1 MKRQNKGITLVAL
14 VITIIILLILAGIAI
29 NSLTNSGLLTKAGE
43 AAKLSKLKEIEEFAQ
58 ISYMTRQLD
67 EITEGK
73 EATIAGVIS
82 DLKEKGYTIKEIA
95 GGTNS
100 ITGIALSEENIT
112 MERNTEKTVTY
123 TFVYSDGTLV
133 RYFVEVDG
141 KDYEITFNNGEIKVN
156 TNETNL
162 GEISKEPEV
171 TVTSSNSNIIE
182 VNKTE
187 DGKIVLRAKN
197 ELGDVTITLKETNSN
212 VTKTFSV
219 KISIPATGITVMPK
233 TETIKPGGTVQLIAS
248 LMPSDT
254 TDSLDEVTW
263 SSSNESVAT
272 VSNSGL
278 VTGIEE
284 GQATIT
290 VKHKNGL
297 TNTCEITV
305 SMFIGINPNETNP
318 KGAMPS
324 GNVTVIESD
333 ASKGIVIKDKND
345 REWVWIEVPKTI
357 FTTADALG
365 EGKTAEELNAAI
377 KADLIAYAGVY
388 RKGATNQ
395 NYNYSDTWYS
405 GCGVSDA
412 TTYNTMYNKM
422 INSIYNN
429 GGFWI
434 QRYEDGTTN
443 ITCGNAQV
451 KASGYAPDESK
462 TSSLLFGIQWDLVC
476 RYLDGK
482 EGLTTAMINTNSSS
496 WGRYNDTSGNKPQA
510 GLERNK
516 KMNIY
521 DFAGNLYEW
530 TLECGNN
537 YPCIH
542 RGGGYNITGSDCPAS
557 YRDIH
562 TTSQAFTIVS
572 FRSTFY

>member
-1 MKRQNKGITLVAL
+1 MQEKSKKSQGITLVAL
-14 VITIIILLILAGIAI
+14 VITIIILLILAGITI
-29 NSLTNSGLLTKAGE
+29 NALTNSGLLTKAGE
-43 AAKLSKLKEIEEFAQ
+43 VAKISKLKEIEEFAQ

-67 EITEGK
+67 EVTEGNA
-73 EATIAGVIS
+73 ATIAGVIS
-82 DLKEKGYTIKEIA
+82 DLKEKGYTIKEVA

-100 ITGIALSEENIT
+100 VIGVKLNKIEISMGKNTTEELIY
-112 MERNTEKTVTY
+112 EYEY
-123 TFVYSDGTLV
+123 ASGTTV

-141 KDYEITFNNGEIKVN
+141 KDYEIIFNNGEVTVSTVETDL
-156 TNETNL
+156 TNIDKL
-162 GEISKEPEV
+162 PEV
-171 TVTSSNSNIIE
+171 TVTSSNSNVIE
-182 VNKTE
+182 VSKTE
-187 DGKIVLRAKN
+187 EGKIMLASKDKGG
-197 ELGDVTITLKETNSN
+197 EVTITVTCAGKPVTCKVEVEILPKAAMPDDIKE
-212 VTKTFSV
+212 
-219 KISIPATGITVMPK
+219 I
-233 TETIKPGGTVQLIAS
+233 
-248 LMPSDT
+248 
-254 TDSLDEVTW
+254 
-263 SSSNESVAT
+263 
-272 VSNSGL
+272 
-278 VTGIEE
+278 IEE
-284 GQATIT
+284 
-290 VKHKNGL
+290 
-297 TNTCEITV
+297 
-305 SMFIGINPNETNP
+305 
-318 KGAMPS
+318 
-324 GNVTVIESD
+324 D

-482 EGLTTAMINTNSSS
+482 DGLTTAMINTNSSS

-521 DFAGNLYEW
+521 DFAGNLWEW
-530 TLECGNN
+530 TLEKTTNSG
-537 YPCIH
+537 YPCTS
-542 RGGGYNITGSDCPAS
+542 RGGGYNYTGSNGPAA
-557 YRDIH
+557 YRYYCN
-562 TTSQAFTIVS
+562 TSDAVANDS